1 MNAKLIAA
9 VFAALIAS
17 AAQAEQQFG
26 RDSVTIGKN
35 APSKAPSNA
44 KITRHGRDSVYIGN
58 SAPLRQPSTM
68 TTESPSKP
76 GRA

>member
-9 VFAALIAS
+9 VFAALIATT
-17 AAQAEQQFG
+17 AQAEQQFG

-35 APSKAPSNA
+35 TPSRAPSDT

-58 SAPLRQPSTM
+58 SAPVRQPKTM
-68 TTESPSKP
+68 TSDFAYKA

>member
-17 AAQAEQQFG
+17 TAQAEQQFG

-35 APSKAPSNA
+35 TPSKAPANV

-58 SAPLRQPSTM
+58 SAPMRQPSTM
-68 TTESPSKP
+68 TSEFALKP